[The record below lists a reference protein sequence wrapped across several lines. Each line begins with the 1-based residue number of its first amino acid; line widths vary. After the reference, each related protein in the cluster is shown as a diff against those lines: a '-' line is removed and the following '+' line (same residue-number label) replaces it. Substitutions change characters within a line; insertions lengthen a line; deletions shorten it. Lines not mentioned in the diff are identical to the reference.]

1 MKFEIVEVDELS
13 GPAAKI
19 YSVVLEGED
28 GTLFDN
34 FLQQYSETHPSEVVE
49 IVDRLRVIGKRE
61 GARER
66 YFKLNEGKPGDGVCA
81 LYDIPGRK
89 LRLYCIRFGCV
100 AIVLGSGG
108 AKNVRAYQ
116 KDTILNRQAEI
127 MKYVSQEIM
136 KAQRE
141 KDIKLTAN
149 GELVG
154 NLIFNDEENE
164 DDE

>member
-1 MKFEIVEVDELS
+1 
-13 GPAAKI
+13 
-19 YSVVLEGED
+19 
-28 GTLFDN
+28 
-34 FLQQYSETHPSEVVE
+34 
-49 IVDRLRVIGKRE
+49 
-61 GARER
+61 
-66 YFKLNEGKPGDGVCA
+66 
-81 LYDIPGRK
+81 
-89 LRLYCIRFGCV
+89 
-100 AIVLGSGG
+100 
-108 AKNVRAYQ
+108 
-116 KDTILNRQAEI
+116 